1 MRRRSFMLVRMCVG
15 VLLLCASACSRDPS
29 APADKNESR
38 VAAADTTPAFRNLGK
53 RDENQL

>member
-1 MRRRSFMLVRMCVG
+1 MRRLSFMLVRMSVE
-15 VLLLCASACSRDPS
+15 VLLLCVPACSRDPS
-29 APADKNESR
+29 APADKSESR